1 MEEHNNTANF
11 DGSWGIYDIPFM
23 QYFASELNIKKE
35 PFFTTFFSLSSHP
48 PYVLPKDYKHQFE
61 KIEIRETIKY
71 TDDAMQKFF
80 KSIQDKEWFKNTLFV
95 ITADHTSGV
104 NYNKTYKNRIGR
116 YAIPLLL
123 FKGDAQIIRAG
134 NGISHAEEILDKS
147 EIFQIWFDPDISKTL
162 NKPATYS
169 DYKKKE
175 FPVIDGNNMK
185 TTIIKGEKSPFEMDS
200 EEVEIK
206 EYRFNKGDFEL
217 ELDNK
222 FIYSFFLINGS
233 INLKNKKALKGTF
246 IKIENTDHVSLEVIE
261 RSLLFEIRTPKHLT
275 YSTYFERFMN

>member
-1 MEEHNNTANF
+1 MSIVIYTKEVQASGNFNNGEILEKKPIGF
-11 DGSWGIYDIPFM
+11 LQDGG
-23 QYFASELNIKKE
+23 ELNPYSNLFYWANAWTPGSKSTIG
-35 PFFTTFFSLSSHP
+35 LHP
-48 PYVLPKDYKHQFE
+48 HQGFE
-61 KIEIRETIKY
+61 IC
-71 TDDAMQKFF
+71 
-80 KSIQDKEWFKNTLFV
+80 SFV
-95 ITADHTSGV
+95 IEGKIKHYDC
-104 NYNKTYKNRIGR
+104 KQQKWI
-116 YAIPLLL
+116 LL

-134 NGISHAEEILDKS
+134 NGISHAEEILDK
-147 EIFQIWFDPDISKTL
+147 SKTL

-261 RSLLFEIRTPKHLT
+261 RKHTLIDIV
-275 YSTYFERFMN
+275 FLH

>member
-1 MEEHNNTANF
+1 MSIVIYTKEVQASGNFNNGEILEKKPIGF
-11 DGSWGIYDIPFM
+11 LQDGG
-23 QYFASELNIKKE
+23 ELNPYSNLFYWANAWTPGSKSTIG
-35 PFFTTFFSLSSHP
+35 LHP
-48 PYVLPKDYKHQFE
+48 HQGFE
-61 KIEIRETIKY
+61 IC
-71 TDDAMQKFF
+71 
-80 KSIQDKEWFKNTLFV
+80 SFV
-95 ITADHTSGV
+95 IEGEIKHYDC
-104 NYNKTYKNRIGR
+104 KQQKWI
-116 YAIPLLL
+116 LLS
-123 FKGDAQIIRAG
+123 KGDVQIIRAG

-162 NKPATYS
+162 NKPTTYS

-246 IKIENTDHVSLEVIE
+246 IKIENTDQVLLEVIE
-261 RSLLFEIRTPKHLT
+261 RSHLFEIRTPKHLT
-275 YSTYFERFMN
+275 HSTYFERFMN